1 MMPSSKEIREQELKT
16 VYLDV
21 ISVFSNQLLAFKTV
35 EEVLWAITRYAVTK
49 LNYEDCVVYLYDDNL
64 NCFIQRA
71 AHDPVNPKDF
81 EMSHRMVLRTGEG
94 ICGSVAA
101 SGVAEIIS
109 DTTLDER
116 YVIDDAERLSE
127 ITVPIILDGKV
138 VGIIDSESQHKNYYS
153 KQDLHILET
162 ISSMVSTKLGQLFA
176 FKELRVKN
184 DGLTQSVL
192 NKTIKLENYIVQLEN
207 SYEEIQKQNLEIKT
221 LLSEVHHRVKNNLQV
236 VSSLMNLHAERCES
250 EKDKMIFSNCKD
262 RVFAMSIIHEQL
274 YKKENLSAISLSS
287 YLEEI
292 CSTLSIAYDLQNKIT
307 FNLSIQEVS
316 LNLERTIP
324 FGLILNELLV
334 NAIKYAYPDKK
345 GNIDIT
351 ITETN
356 NLIKIVVA
364 DFGVGFDLNKNTD
377 SLGNELVETLID
389 QLDGELDIVSN
400 NKGTICTILF
410 NS

>member
-1 MMPSSKEIREQELKT
+1 MIPSSKKNRELELKA

-21 ISVFSNQLLAFKTV
+21 ISVFSNQLLEFKTV
-35 EEVLWAITRYAVTK
+35 EEVLWAITKYAVTK

-71 AHDPVNPKDF
+71 AHGPINPKDF
-81 EMSHRMVLRTGEG
+81 EMSHRVVLRTGEG

-101 SGVAEIIS
+101 SGIAEIIN

-116 YVIDDAERLSE
+116 YVIDDIERLSE
-127 ITVPIILDGKV
+127 ITVPIILKGKV
-138 VGIIDSESQHKNYYS
+138 IGIIDSESQHKSYYS
-153 KQDLHILET
+153 KQDLNILET
-162 ISSMVSTKLGQLFA
+162 ISSMMSTKLGQLFA

-250 EKDKMIFSNCKD
+250 EKDKIIFSNCKD

-292 CSTLSIAYDLQNKIT
+292 CSTLSIAYDIQNNIK
-307 FNLSIQEVS
+307 FNLSIQEIS

-351 ITETN
+351 ITESD

-364 DFGVGFDLNKNTD
+364 DFGIGFDLNKNTD

-389 QLDGELDIVSN
+389 QLDGELNIVSN